1 MSAEYGLQL
10 LLKQLLLAARQ
21 FEAVAAKHR
30 KAEPARQALREAM
43 ARAELVLSVFERRTG
58 RSQRNGSSSP
68 ESKKNHSPS

>member
-1 MSAEYGLQL
+1 MSAEYGLQV

-43 ARAELVLSVFERRTG
+43 TRAEFVLSVFERHPVPT
-58 RSQRNGSSSP
+58 QRNGLSSLAR
-68 ESKKNHSPS
+68 KKNRPPI